1 MERRHLILLTL
12 ACAAIVSGLTLLL
25 RIFVSFARPQGL
37 WLGAL
42 VVLTALFWGGYQLW
56 RRRLAGLLGERRA
69 IEKMASSWSIR
80 AAVGRIALLLFAMQ
94 CFVFVAAQPQWGE
107 ATRRVQRQGIDVVL
121 AMDASRSMLAEDVPP
136 SRLGAAASEVNSLL
150 ERLSGDRVGLVI
162 FAGFAFTQSPLT
174 SDYGAIRLYVDRLNP
189 ASIPA
194 QGTAIGRAIRE
205 GTELL
210 TGGGDE
216 GFRRSN
222 NQLIIVISDGEDHE
236 TEPVE
241 AAAAAAEAGIRVYT
255 VGLGTESGGR
265 IPVRDRAGNL
275 TGWFT
280 DRRGE
285 VVVTRLADAQLREV
299 AAAGNGGYQRY
310 AGPGSVARFIEDAI
324 EDFEEEELSSALR
337 TQYVDRPEF
346 FVIPGLLALLAH
358 LMLVER
364 TRRSLASAL
373 VVATLLTGCQPIEH
387 RDPNVRRAAE
397 ASNEGNHDQA
407 LAEIE
412 GAGAPTREN
421 PAFFYNRGLIYER
434 LSNAEEAAE
443 DYLNALGASEDETR
457 LRSLVGLGNSLFM
470 QEDFESA
477 RERYERALREDPERD
492 NARRNLEIALRRL
505 FPPCYELDDELEDN
519 DVAEEASAL
528 PLAAWVGPNA
538 AFNRQRY
545 AGQEPPPR
553 GAAPEEPEPV
563 ELVSCGLDADWYALS
578 LEPGGQLNV
587 RVDFRRLRD
596 DTGGPPPPDEVNAS
610 ALSVAIV
617 DAAGEIF
624 AVDQGMADESLQ
636 IDARRVE
643 REIAELSITEEM
655 PQELFVLIETSAGL
669 EYDYDLEVEFTPP
682 CSALDDVFEDND
694 TPLSAWPLE
703 NGQHEGRVCVDD
715 EDWYSVS
722 LSDGADLFV
731 DVWPSQLD
739 ESSFLPLEI
748 SEAAPETEERVFS
761 SLDPQQ
767 RIASFSARDVYE
779 PTSFRYAVRAGSEQ
793 EGPYQIDAWIYP
805 PCPIG
810 NDRFEPNNSPPDQV
824 SLLQPRQNELRHLRL
839 CEADED
845 WFVMQLPPPEDPEEE
860 GAPVA
865 ESQPFAALVEYET
878 PDRTVLVELY
888 DTTTGEKLADA
899 IPLDES
905 GYDTEYSGA
914 VVAVANLPR
923 ETSSVGVRVY
933 GDPGY
938 FHLRFPETQPPPEQQ
953 QQESQSGD
961 SDEEQQEPDEGEEQQ
976 EPEDDDEEQQEPD
989 EGDEEQESDAGD
1001 EEQTPEDGEEPSQP
1015 STGDPTDEES
1025 ERRLRELL
1033 NSLEDE
1039 ELNLQL
1045 QQAIDDLPPTRMTN
1059 EW

>member
-1 MERRHLILLTL
+1 MKRRHLITLTIV
-12 ACAAIVSGLTLLL
+12 CAGLVTGLTLLL
-25 RIFVSFARPQGL
+25 RIFVSFARPQAL

-42 VVLTALFWGGYQLW
+42 VVLTALLWGGYQLW
-56 RRRLAGLLGERRA
+56 RRNLAGLLGERQA
-69 IEKMASSWSIR
+69 VEKMASSWSAR

-107 ATRRVQRQGIDVVL
+107 ATRRVERQGIDVVL

-136 SRLGAAASEVNSLL
+136 SRLEAAASEVNSLL
-150 ERLSGDRVGLVI
+150 ERLSGDRVGLVV

-174 SDYGAIRLYVDRLNP
+174 SDYGAIRLYIDRLNP

-205 GTELL
+205 STELL

-299 AAAGNGGYQRY
+299 ARAGNGDYQRY
-310 AGPGSVARFIEDAI
+310 AGPGSVARFVEDAI

-337 TQYVDRPEF
+337 THYVDRPEF

-364 TRRSLASAL
+364 TRRSLASVLL
-373 VVATLLTGCQPIEH
+373 VAAMLTGCQPIEH

-397 ASNEGNHDQA
+397 ASNEGNHDEA

-412 GAGAPTREN
+412 GAGATAREN

-470 QEDFESA
+470 QEDYEGA

-505 FPPCYELDDELEDN
+505 FPPCYALDDELEDN
-519 DVAEEASAL
+519 DAVEEAATL

-545 AGQEPPPR
+545 AGQDSPPR

-563 ELVSCGLDADWYALS
+563 DLVSCGLDADWYALP
-578 LEPGGQLNV
+578 LEPGGRLSV

-610 ALSVAIV
+610 ALSLALV
-617 DAAGEIF
+617 DADGEIF
-624 AVDQGMADESLQ
+624 AVDQGMDDESLQ

-643 REIAELSITEEM
+643 REISELLITEEM
-655 PQELFVLIETSAGL
+655 PEELFVLIETSAGL

-682 CSALDDVFEDND
+682 CRALDDAFEDND
-694 TPLSAWPLE
+694 TPQSAWPLE
-703 NGQHEGRVCVDD
+703 NGQHEARVCVDD
-715 EDWYSVS
+715 EDWYSVT

-739 ESSFLPLEI
+739 ETRFLPLEI
-748 SEAAPETEERVFS
+748 SEASPATEDPAFS

-767 RIASFSARDVYE
+767 RVASFSARDVYE
-779 PTSFRYAVRAGSEQ
+779 PTSYRYAVRAGSEQ

-805 PCPIG
+805 PCPVG

-824 SLLQPRQNELRHLRL
+824 TLLEARQNELRHLRL

-845 WFVMQLPPPEDPEEE
+845 WFVMQLPPPEEPEEE

-865 ESQPFAALVEYET
+865 ETQPFAALVEYET

-888 DTTTGEKLADA
+888 DTATGEKLADA

-905 GYDTEYSGA
+905 DYDTEYSGA
-914 VVAVANLPR
+914 VVALANLPR

-953 QQESQSGD
+953 EQESQSGEGD
-961 SDEEQQEPDEGEEQQ
+961 EDEEEQNDEPPPEEGDENEAEADQNEEEQ
-976 EPEDDDEEQQEPD
+976 DA
-989 EGDEEQESDAGD
+989 DEEQEP
-1001 EEQTPEDGEEPSQP
+1001 QDGEQQAQQPSGEPSE
-1015 STGDPTDEES
+1015 EES

-1045 QQAIDDLPPTRMTN
+1045 QQAIDDLPPNRMTN